1 MTTGPGPIPEAVL
14 RGLDLT
20 VRRRLEG
27 LVPGDQRTPAVGVG
41 TELSAVRAYRP
52 GDDVRHL
59 DWNAT
64 ARTGEPHVR
73 VHVAE
78 RSVTTWLML
87 DLSPSMAFGTADRL
101 KVDVA
106 EGITNAVG
114 RLATRRGN
122 RLGVMTFGG
131 PQPRVLPPRQGRAGL
146 HGALEAAKQFAAPEL
161 HPAAT
166 VGPDPSAVPSHAEGR
181 RLRAV
186 RDSGSDPFAVSS
198 RSELADALRKAGAL
212 ARSRSLL
219 VVVADFRGPRDW
231 VRPLRALSAR
241 HGVLA
246 LEVRDPREEE
256 LPDVGELVLADPET
270 GRQLRVDTRS
280 RALRERFAAE
290 AARERADLA
299 AELRRSGAEHVVLS
313 TSGDW
318 LRTLARFLTTGGRRR
333 PHSP

>member
-1 MTTGPGPIPEAVL
+1 VTPGPGPIPEAVL

-41 TELSAVRAYRP
+41 TELSQVRAYRP
-52 GDDVRHL
+52 GDDVRLL

-78 RSVTTWLML
+78 RSVTTWLLL

-106 EGITNAVG
+106 EGIANAVG

-131 PQPRVLPPRQGRAGL
+131 PEPRVLPPRQGRAGL
-146 HGALEAAKQFAAPEL
+146 HGAIEAAKQFGAPEL
-161 HPAAT
+161 HPAGEL
-166 VGPDPSAVPSHAEGR
+166 VVSHGGAGR
-181 RLRAV
+181 DDERR
-186 RDSGSDPFAVSS
+186 SD
-198 RSELADALRKAGAL
+198 LAGALRRAGGL
-212 ARSRSLL
+212 ARSRSL
-219 VVVADFRGPRDW
+219 VVVVSDFRGERDW
-231 VRPLRALSAR
+231 VHPLRALAGR

-270 GRQLRVDTRS
+270 GRQLRVDTGS
-280 RALRERFAAE
+280 RPLRRRFAEE
-290 AARERADLA
+290 AARERAELA
-299 AELRRSGAEHVVLS
+299 AELRRSGADHVVLS
-313 TSGDW
+313 TSGAW
-318 LRTLARFLTTGGRRR
+318 LRTLAGHLAARPAARQRGR
-333 PHSP
+333 PAA

>member
-1 MTTGPGPIPEAVL
+1 MTPGHGPVPEAVL

-41 TELSAVRAYRP
+41 TELAAVRAYRP
-52 GDDVRHL
+52 GDDVRQL

-78 RSVTTWLML
+78 RSVTTWLLL

-106 EGITNAVG
+106 EGIANAVG

-131 PQPRVLPPRQGRAGL
+131 TDPRVLPPRQGRAGL
-146 HGALEAAKQFAAPEL
+146 HGALEAAKQFGAPEL
-161 HPAAT
+161 RPRGDIAVTPQGGGPA
-166 VGPDPSAVPSHAEGR
+166 PEER
-181 RLRAV
+181 
-186 RDSGSDPFAVSS
+186 SD
-198 RSELADALRKAGAL
+198 LADALRRLGGL
-212 ARSRSLL
+212 ARSRSLI
-219 VVVADFRGPRDW
+219 VVVSDFRGPRDW
-231 VRPLRALSAR
+231 VRPLRALGAR
-241 HGVLA
+241 HGVVA
-246 LEVRDPREEE
+246 LEIRDPREEE

-270 GRQLRVDTRS
+270 GRQLRVDTGS
-280 RALRERFAAE
+280 RPLRERFAE
-290 AARERADLA
+290 AAAAERAELA
-299 AELRRSGAEHVVLS
+299 AELRRSGADHVVLS
-313 TSGDW
+313 TKGEW
-318 LRTLARFLTTGGRRR
+318 LKGLARFFGARQRGRPRT
-333 PHSP
+333 

>member
-1 MTTGPGPIPEAVL
+1 VIGPGPIPEAVV

-27 LVPGDQRTPAVGVG
+27 LVPGDQSTPAVGAG
-41 TELSAVRAYRP
+41 TELAQVRAYRP
-52 GDDVRHL
+52 GDDVRAI

-78 RSVTTWLML
+78 RSVTTWLLL

-106 EGITNAVG
+106 EGVATAVG

-122 RLGVMTFGG
+122 RLGVVTFGG

-146 HGALEAAKQFAAPEL
+146 HGAIAAAKQAEAPEL
-161 HPAAT
+161 HPTSAAA
-166 VGPDPSAVPSHAEGR
+166 PAAHGR
-181 RLRAV
+181 R
-186 RDSGSDPFAVSS
+186 DGQ
-198 RSELADALRKAGAL
+198 SELAAALLRTGAL
-212 ARSRSLL
+212 ARSRSLV
-219 VVVADFRGPRDW
+219 VVVADFRGEPDW
-231 VRPLRALSAR
+231 VKPLRSLAAR

-246 LEVRDPREEE
+246 AEIRDPREMA
-256 LPDVGELVLADPET
+256 LPDVGDIVLADPET

-280 RALRERFAAE
+280 ARLRERFAAE
-290 AARERADLA
+290 AAAERGEVARA
-299 AELRRSGAEHVVLS
+299 LRRAGAEHVVLS
-313 TSGDW
+313 TEGEW
-318 LRTLARFLTTGGRRR
+318 LRTLAGFLSGRARGR
-333 PHSP
+333 PPA

>member
-1 MTTGPGPIPEAVL
+1 MTPSPTDPGPIPEAVL
-14 RGLDLT
+14 RGLDLS

-27 LVPGDQRTPAVGVG
+27 LLPGDQPTPAVGVG
-41 TELSAVRAYRP
+41 TELAQVRAYRP
-52 GDDVRHL
+52 GDDVRQI

-106 EGITNAVG
+106 EGIANAVG

-131 PQPRVLPPRQGRAGL
+131 PEPRVLPPRQGRAGL
-146 HGALEAAKQFAAPEL
+146 HGAIEASRQFAAPEL
-161 HPAAT
+161 HPDESMEIAA
-166 VGPDPSAVPSHAEGR
+166 GASRNGGR
-181 RLRAV
+181 
-186 RDSGSDPFAVSS
+186 PE
-198 RSELADALRKAGAL
+198 RSELAEALRKVGSL

-219 VVVADFRGPRDW
+219 VVVSDFRGPRDW
-231 VRPLRALSAR
+231 VKPMRALAAR

-246 LEVRDPREEE
+246 LEIVDPREQE

-270 GRQLRVDTRS
+270 GRQLRVDTS
-280 RALRERFAAE
+280 SGKLRERFATE
-290 AARERADLA
+290 AAAERDGLA
-299 AELRRSGAEHVVLS
+299 RELRRSGADHAVLS

-318 LRTLARFLTTGGRRR
+318 LRILARFLGGRARGRPRR
-333 PHSP
+333 

>member
-1 MTTGPGPIPEAVL
+1 MTPSPTGPGPIPDTVL
-14 RGLDLT
+14 RSLDLT

-27 LVPGDQRTPAVGVG
+27 LLPGDQPTPATGVG
-41 TELSAVRAYRP
+41 TELAQIRPYRP
-52 GDDVRHL
+52 GDDVRQL

-78 RSVTTWLML
+78 RSVTTWLLL

-106 EGITNAVG
+106 EGIANTVG

-131 PQPRVLPPRQGRAGL
+131 PEPRVLPPRQGRSGL
-146 HGALEAAKQFAAPEL
+146 HGAIEASRQFGAPEL
-161 HPAAT
+161 HPDGRMEIAAAASRN
-166 VGPDPSAVPSHAEGR
+166 GD
-181 RLRAV
+181 RA
-186 RDSGSDPFAVSS
+186 D
-198 RSELADALRKAGAL
+198 RSELAEALRRAGGL

-219 VVVADFRGPRDW
+219 VVVSDFRGPRDW
-231 VRPLRALSAR
+231 VTPLRALAAR

-246 LEVRDPREEE
+246 LEIVDPREQE

-280 RALRERFAAE
+280 AKLRERFAEE
-290 AARERADLA
+290 AAAERAELA
-299 AELRRSGAEHVVLS
+299 RELRRSGADHAVLS

-318 LRTLARFLTTGGRRR
+318 LRILARFLGGRARGRPRR
-333 PHSP
+333 

>member
-1 MTTGPGPIPEAVL
+1 MTTRAAGAGTGPIPEAVL

-20 VRRRLEG
+20 VRRRLDG

-41 TELSAVRAYRP
+41 TELAQVRAYRP
-52 GDDVRHL
+52 GDDVRQI

-87 DLSPSMAFGTADRL
+87 DLSPSLAFGTADRL

-106 EGITNAVG
+106 EGVANAVG

-131 PQPRVLPPRQGRAGL
+131 PSPRVLPPRQGRAGL
-146 HGALEAAKQFAAPEL
+146 HGAIEAAKQFAAPEL
-161 HPAAT
+161 RPAMGELPAE
-166 VGPDPSAVPSHAEGR
+166 HAGQGTDAPR
-181 RLRAV
+181 
-186 RDSGSDPFAVSS
+186 SD
-198 RSELADALRKAGAL
+198 LAEALRRAGGL
-212 ARSRSLL
+212 ARSRSLM

-231 VRPLRALSAR
+231 VRPLRALAAR

-280 RALRERFAAE
+280 RTLRERFAEE

-299 AELRRSGAEHVVLS
+299 VELRRCGADHAVLS
-313 TSGDW
+313 TRGAW
-318 LRTLARFLTTGGRRR
+318 LRTLAGFLSAAGRRR
-333 PHSP
+333 P

>member
-1 MTTGPGPIPEAVL
+1 MTPSPTGPGPIPEAVL
-14 RGLDLT
+14 RGLDLS

-27 LVPGDQRTPAVGVG
+27 LLPGDQPTPAVGVG
-41 TELSAVRAYRP
+41 TELAQVRAYRP
-52 GDDVRHL
+52 GDDVRQI

-106 EGITNAVG
+106 EGIANAVG

-131 PQPRVLPPRQGRAGL
+131 PEPRVLPPRQGRAGL
-146 HGALEAAKQFAAPEL
+146 HGAIEASRQFAAPEL
-161 HPAAT
+161 HPDQSMEITARARRNGG
-166 VGPDPSAVPSHAEGR
+166 GPE
-181 RLRAV
+181 
-186 RDSGSDPFAVSS
+186 
-198 RSELADALRKAGAL
+198 RSELSEALRKAGSL
-212 ARSRSLL
+212 ARSRSLI
-219 VVVADFRGPRDW
+219 VVVSDFRGPRDW
-231 VRPLRALSAR
+231 VSPLRSLAAR

-246 LEVRDPREEE
+246 LEIVDPREQE

-270 GRQLRVDTRS
+270 GRQLRVDTS
-280 RALRERFAAE
+280 SGKLRERFAEE
-290 AARERADLA
+290 AAAERDDLA
-299 AELRRSGAEHVVLS
+299 RELRRSGADHAVLS

-318 LRTLARFLTTGGRRR
+318 LRILARFLGGRARGRPRR
-333 PHSP
+333 

>member
-1 MTTGPGPIPEAVL
+1 MAPPADSSRTGPIPDAVL

-27 LVPGDQRTPAVGVG
+27 QLPGDQPTPAVGVG
-41 TELSAVRAYRP
+41 TELAQVRAYRP
-52 GDDVRHL
+52 GDDVRQL

-78 RSVTTWLML
+78 RSVTTWLLL

-106 EGITNAVG
+106 EGVANAVG

-131 PQPRVLPPRQGRAGL
+131 PTPRVLPPRQGRAGL
-146 HGALEAAKQFAAPEL
+146 HGAIEASKQFAAPEL
-161 HPAAT
+161 HP
-166 VGPDPSAVPSHAEGR
+166 
-181 RLRAV
+181 
-186 RDSGSDPFAVSS
+186 GSDQPVEADGGAGGAGA
-198 RSELADALRKAGAL
+198 SELARALRRAGGL
-212 ARSRSLL
+212 ARSRSLI
-219 VVVADFRGPRDW
+219 VVVSDFRGARDW
-231 VRPLRALSAR
+231 VKPLGSLGHR
-241 HGVLA
+241 HGVMA

-256 LPDVGELVLADPET
+256 LPDVGEVVLADPET

-280 RALRERFAAE
+280 AKLRERFREEAAAE
-290 AARERADLA
+290 R
-299 AELRRSGAEHVVLS
+299 AELARDLRRAGADHVVLS
-313 TSGDW
+313 TQGDW
-318 LRTLARFLTTGGRRR
+318 LRPLAGFLSSRPRGRPLR
-333 PHSP
+333 

>member
-1 MTTGPGPIPEAVL
+1 MKGPGPIPEAVV

-27 LVPGDQRTPAVGVG
+27 LVPGDQRTQALGPG
-41 TELSAVRAYRP
+41 TELAQIRAYRP
-52 GDDVRHL
+52 GDDVRTL

-78 RSVTTWLML
+78 RSVTTWLLL
-87 DLSPSMAFGTADRL
+87 DLSASMAFGTADRL

-106 EGITNAVG
+106 EGVATAVG

-122 RLGVMTFGG
+122 RLGVLTFGAG
-131 PQPRVLPPRQGRAGL
+131 RPRILPPRQGRAGL
-146 HGALEAAKQFAAPEL
+146 LGAVEAAREAEATKPTDAEL
-161 HPAAT
+161 H
-166 VGPDPSAVPSHAEGR
+166 GPDERP
-181 RLRAV
+181 
-186 RDSGSDPFAVSS
+186 GSEVH
-198 RSELADALRKAGAL
+198 RSDLADALRRAGAV

-219 VVVADFRGPRDW
+219 VVVSDFRGPRDW

-246 LEVRDPREEE
+246 LEVRDPREEA
-256 LPDVGELVLADPET
+256 LPDAGELVLADPET

-280 RALRERFAAE
+280 RALRERFAQ
-290 AARERADLA
+290 AAAAERAEVA
-299 AELRRSGAEHVVLS
+299 QELRRSGADQAVLS
-313 TSGDW
+313 TEGPW
-318 LRTLARFLTTGGRRR
+318 LRTLAGFLTAQGRRR
-333 PHSP
+333 A